1 MVEKMAC
8 KKKILNKMKFNNK
21 FTCKDIR
28 LVTDLWQNVSS
39 KYFFVGLIE
48 LTMSSNPKITEQSW
62 IKLSVSMA
70 ASSCLHELYLDYNN
84 IGDLAASS
92 VLVGLASHR
101 HLQVLDLEGT
111 CITDR
116 FAEVI
121 TVTNTYFFQ
130 NISLYIQI

>member
-1 MVEKMAC
+1 
-8 KKKILNKMKFNNK
+8 
-21 FTCKDIR
+21 
-28 LVTDLWQNVSS
+28 
-39 KYFFVGLIE
+39 
-48 LTMSSNPKITEQSW
+48 
-62 IKLSVSMA
+62 MA

-121 TVTNTYFFQ
+121 TVTFCHRSVTSL
-130 NISLYIQI
+130 ISLHVNLLLNFILFNIFFLHAIFSTMMQES